1 MTKWKCCT
9 CGWIYDPAQNNP
21 EIEIGQGLVFEDL
34 PDSWVCPI
42 CGCGKEVFELLVS
55 APRSNFEHDKLRPGG
70 SQAATACRGHK
81 HLQRAL

>member
-55 APRSNFEHDKLRPGG
+55 APRSNSEHDNFDLGDHR
-70 SQAATACRGHK
+70 SATACRRHK